1 MTYEEFKKE
10 LYRNLLQQEETQN
23 KQIKLFERKSIC
35 ADIKDLAI
43 IKALNLSCYG
53 MPDLMVHEDVI
64 CVLWGPKERNGMLH
78 WKVRPLYER
87 YKKEGWQGILPELV
101 LKIEHVGKSSKI
113 LFLES
118 GTYEEHSDRLIIRP
132 VNWNYHRQSLDNC
145 IYWRQGDIALVLYGL
160 ISDEGKDYITMK
172 MHREITKQW
181 NIPDNNLI
189 MNALLN
195 CYAKMPPRLLRAEEL
210 MVRPGPEQGVFMPG
224 DKGIPAT
231 IDKKNKEAGIRGYR
245 LTTTRQLNGA
255 LAIFYPGVKE
265 RLAELLGEDYYIGFT
280 SVHEAVI
287 HPISCKNP
295 DDMKEAIQHV
305 NAIFEEEDMLT
316 NRVFRYSRKRREMV
330 EV

>member
-35 ADIKDLAI
+35 ADIEDLAI

-53 MPDLMVHEDVI
+53 VPDVMVHEDAI

-87 YKKEGWQGILPELV
+87 YKKEGWQSILPELV
-101 LKIEHVGKSSKI
+101 LKIEHVGRSSER

-118 GTYEEHSDRLIIRP
+118 GAYEEHSDRLILRP
-132 VNWNYHRQSLDNC
+132 VNWERHRLSLNNC
-145 IYWRQGDIALVLYGL
+145 IYWRQGDITLVLYGL

-172 MHREITKQW
+172 IQREITKRW
-181 NIPDNNLI
+181 NMPDSSLL

-195 CYAKMPPRLLRAEEL
+195 CYSKMPPRLFRAEEL
-210 MVRPGPEQGVFMPG
+210 MVRSGPEMGVFMPG
-224 DKGIPAT
+224 DKGVSAT
-231 IDKKNKEAGIRGYR
+231 VDKKDKLAGIRGYR

-265 RLAELLGEDYYIGFT
+265 RLAELLEEDYYIGFT
-280 SVHEAVI
+280 SIHEAVI

-295 DDMKEAIQHV
+295 DDMKASIQHV
-305 NAIFEEEDMLT
+305 NAVFEEEDMLT
-316 NRVFRYSRKRREMV
+316 NRVYRYSRKRREMV